1 MKQIIYFLSLI
12 ILTFNILS
20 CDPQGY
26 ASLSNVTFSMEP
38 KKDSY
43 SVGEEA
49 KIVVSFIPNLS
60 FYDKYTFSIS
70 LEEYNEYKNISLFE
84 NTKKLIFLE
93 SPDDNPI
100 TFQYE
105 EKDLENDQM
114 VTRTFSIKAL
124 TTGEFACS
132 LSSHGHDRG
141 YQSETGSDARISFL
155 VEN

>member
-1 MKQIIYFLSLI
+1 MTEDFPFLLVCSPTFWNFQWLFSTPNCELYFTLS
-12 ILTFNILS
+12 
-20 CDPQGY
+20 
-26 ASLSNVTFSMEP
+26 
-38 KKDSY
+38 
-43 SVGEEA
+43 
-49 KIVVSFIPNLS
+49 VVSFIPNLS

-124 TTGEFACS
+124 ATGEFACS

-141 YQSETGSDARISFL
+141 YQSETVSDARISFL